1 MVCTNKLNSDLM
13 STNNEII
20 FTYSSLGWEQAKEWA
35 LTQSSPSGVQS
46 NLWEWAESKGN
57 DSVEVLMLV
66 NNAKRKDVNN
76 SES

>member
-1 MVCTNKLNSDLM
+1 M

-20 FTYSSLGWEQAKEWA
+20 FTYSSLGWEEAKEWA
-35 LTQSSPSGVQS
+35 MTQPSPSGVQN

-66 NNAKRKDVNN
+66 NNAKNKYVNN